1 VPTLQKGTPRD
12 ATNDAKHGSRQRQQ
26 ADRRTADALIGAGTV
41 YTGRLEQKV
50 QQRTAK
56 LEERLGT
63 LVEEN
68 RKKDFR
74 HAEVIAA
81 KEREFS
87 KERESMLA
95 ALSTLKAKQVDLE
108 KHAPPLRKAV
118 DDTVGGCYSC

>member
-1 VPTLQKGTPRD
+1 LVVWTSSLEWCFDWHIKREMCQPYKKELRATPPTMPSTAAGN
-12 ATNDAKHGSRQRQQ
+12 AS
-26 ADRRTADALIGAGTV
+26 RRT
-41 YTGRLEQKV
+41 
-50 QQRTAK
+50 
-56 LEERLGT
+56 
-63 LVEEN
+63 
-68 RKKDFR
+68 
-74 HAEVIAA
+74 EVIAA